1 MDRKVDIKK
10 TVFDRDGYKKTIDR
24 NFKFYKDPVPLIDPD
39 TIEELFRLY
48 DKLYMLIPIEG
59 QNTSHQYLVE
69 RSSELYQIDSQLENI
84 QPLLDE
90 VASLRGQIL
99 ESNRQILALETQ
111 LANGGEINFEDA
123 EQMALLRGQLDAAN
137 STITV
142 LEQANTIANSAVD
155 QASAAANE
163 AAEKAA
169 EAAAKA
175 AEEKAA
181 QDAAAAAAAAAQ
193 SDTGEVNEIY
203 GILGNKNDSVGIAYR
218 FIVKDQY
225 KHFRFAQ
232 GSHYFRNWA
241 KSYSRKW
248 FWLYGKDSGDTGYYS
263 KRRRNYNSNSN
274 REYLIPTNRD
284 TANDMTLDFIV
295 SELNQAGYRASSI
308 VDAFKKSDFFRG
320 KITARVITYKDPE
333 REDEVG
339 YRLK

>member
-1 MDRKVDIKK
+1 MDRKVDIRK
-10 TVFDRDGYKKTIDR
+10 TVFNRDGYKSTIDR
-24 NFKFYKDPVPLIDPD
+24 NFKFYKEPEPLIDPD
-39 TIEELFRLY
+39 TVEELFRLY

-59 QNTSHQYLVE
+59 ENMTHQYLVE
-69 RSSELYQIDSQLENI
+69 RSSELYQIDAQLENI

-90 VASLRGQIL
+90 VASLRVQIL
-99 ESNRQILALETQ
+99 DGNRRILELETQ
-111 LANGGEINFEDA
+111 LANGGQINFEDA
-123 EQMALLRGQLDAAN
+123 EQMALLKGQLDVAN
-137 STITV
+137 STISV
-142 LEQANTIANSAVD
+142 LEQANTIANSAVE

-181 QDAAAAAAAAAQ
+181 QDAAAAAAA
-193 SDTGEVNEIY
+193 DTGDVDEIY
-203 GILGNKNDSVGIAYR
+203 GILGNKNDSVGLAYR
-218 FIVKDQY
+218 FIIKSQY
-225 KHFRFAQ
+225 TVFRFHK
-232 GSHYFRNWA
+232 GTIYFRNYA

-248 FWLYGKDSGDTGYYS
+248 FWLFGKDDNDTGYYS
-263 KRRRNYNSNSN
+263 KRKRNYTNNSN

-295 SELNQAGYRASSI
+295 SELTQAGYSASSI
-308 VDAFKKSDFFRG
+308 VDAFKKTNYFKN

>member
-10 TVFDRDGYKKTIDR
+10 TVFNRDGYKSTIDR
-24 NFKFYKDPVPLIDPD
+24 NFKFYKEPEPLIDPD
-39 TIEELFRLY
+39 TVEELFRLY

-59 QNTSHQYLVE
+59 ENSSHQYLVE
-69 RSSELYQIDSQLENI
+69 RSSELYQIDAQLENI

-99 ESNRQILALETQ
+99 DGNRRILELETQ

-137 STITV
+137 SAITV
-142 LEQANTIANSAVD
+142 LEQANTIANSAVE
-155 QASAAANE
+155 QASAMANEAATKAAE

-169 EAAAKA
+169 A
-175 AEEKAA
+175 EKAA
-181 QDAAAAAAAAAQ
+181 QDASNAAAA
-193 SDTGEVNEIY
+193 DTGEVDEIY
-203 GILGNKNDSVGIAYR
+203 GILGNKNDSVGLAYR
-218 FIVKDQY
+218 FIVKNQY
-225 KHFRFAQ
+225 TVFRFHR
-232 GSHYFRNWA
+232 GSSYFRNFA

-248 FWLYGKDSGDTGYYS
+248 YWLFGKDNNDTGYYS
-263 KRRRNYNSNSN
+263 KRKHNYTNNSN
-274 REYLIPTNRD
+274 REYLIPTNKD

-295 SELNQAGYRASSI
+295 TELEQAGYRASSI
-308 VDAFKKSDFFRG
+308 VDAFKKTNFFKG

>member
-10 TVFDRDGYKKTIDR
+10 TVFNRDGYKSTIDR
-24 NFKFYKDPVPLIDPD
+24 NFKFYKEPEPLIDPD
-39 TIEELFRLY
+39 TVEELFRLY

-59 QNTSHQYLVE
+59 ENSSHQYLVE
-69 RSSELYQIDSQLENI
+69 RSSELYQIDAQLENI

-99 ESNRQILALETQ
+99 EGNRRILELETQ

-137 STITV
+137 SAITV
-142 LEQANTIANSAVD
+142 LEQANTIANSAVE
-155 QASAAANE
+155 QASAMANE
-163 AAEKAA
+163 AAAKAA
-169 EAAAKA
+169 EAAEKA

-181 QDAAAAAAAAAQ
+181 QDAAQAATA
-193 SDTGEVNEIY
+193 DTGEVDEIY
-203 GILGNKNDSVGIAYR
+203 RILGNKNDSVGLAYR
-218 FIVKDQY
+218 FIVKNQY
-225 KHFRFAQ
+225 TLFQFHR
-232 GSHYFRNWA
+232 GSNFFRNWA
-241 KSYSRKW
+241 KSFSRKW
-248 FWLYGKDSGDTGYYS
+248 FWLFGENSGDTGYYS
-263 KRRRNYNSNSN
+263 KRKQYYTNNSDRR
-274 REYLIPTNRD
+274 YLIPSSKD

-295 SELNQAGYRASSI
+295 SELVQAGYKASSI
-308 VDAFKKSDFFRG
+308 VDAFKKTKYFKG

>member
-10 TVFDRDGYKKTIDR
+10 TVFNRDGYKSTIDR
-24 NFKFYKDPVPLIDPD
+24 NFKFYKVPEPLIDPD
-39 TIEELFRLY
+39 TVEELFRLY

-59 QNTSHQYLVE
+59 ENTSHQYLVE
-69 RSSELYQIDSQLENI
+69 RSSELYQIDAQLENI

-99 ESNRQILALETQ
+99 EGNRRILELETQ
-111 LANGGEINFEDA
+111 LANGGELNFEGA

-137 STITV
+137 SAITV
-142 LEQANTIANSAVD
+142 LEQANSIANSAVE
-155 QASAAANE
+155 QASAAANAAATAAAE

-169 EAAAKA
+169 A
-175 AEEKAA
+175 EKAA
-181 QDAAAAAAAAAQ
+181 QDAASAASA
-193 SDTGEVNEIY
+193 DTGEVDEIY
-203 GILGNKNDSVGIAYR
+203 NILGNKNDSVGLAYR
-218 FIVKDQY
+218 FIVKNQY
-225 KHFRFAQ
+225 TIFRFHR
-232 GSHYFRNWA
+232 GSTYFRNYA

-248 FWLYGKDSGDTGYYS
+248 YWLFGKDNTDTGYYS
-263 KRRRNYNSNSN
+263 KRRRNYNSNAN

-295 SELNQAGYRASSI
+295 SELTQAGYRASSI
-308 VDAFKKSDFFRG
+308 VDAFKKTNYFKN

>member
-1 MDRKVDIKK
+1 MDRKVEIKK
-10 TVFDRDGYKKTIDR
+10 TVFNRDEYKSTIDR
-24 NFKFYKDPVPLIDPD
+24 NFKFYKEPEPLIDPD
-39 TIEELFRLY
+39 TVEELFRLY

-59 QNTSHQYLVE
+59 ENTSHQYLVE
-69 RSSELYQIDSQLENI
+69 RSSELYQIDAQLENI

-99 ESNRQILALETQ
+99 EGNRRILELETQ

-142 LEQANTIANSAVD
+142 LEQANTIANSAVE
-155 QASAAANE
+155 QASSKANE
-163 AAEKAA
+163 AAKKAA

-175 AEEKAA
+175 AAEKAA
-181 QDAAAAAAAAAQ
+181 QAAAA
-193 SDTGEVNEIY
+193 DTGEVDEIY
-203 GILGNKNDSVGIAYR
+203 GILGNKNDSVGLAYR
-218 FIVKDQY
+218 FIVKNQY
-225 KHFRFAQ
+225 TLFRFYK
-232 GSHYFRNWA
+232 GSTYYRNYA
-241 KSYSRKW
+241 KSYSRRW
-248 FWLYGKDSGDTGYYS
+248 YWLFGQDNNDTGYYS
-263 KRRRNYNSNSN
+263 KRKHRYTNNAN
-274 REYLIPTNRD
+274 REYLIPTNKD

-295 SELNQAGYRASSI
+295 TELKQAGYKASSI
-308 VDAFKKSDFFRG
+308 VDAFKKTNFFKG

>member
-10 TVFDRDGYKKTIDR
+10 TVFNRDGYKSTIDR
-24 NFKFYKDPVPLIDPD
+24 NFKFYKVPEPLIDPD
-39 TIEELFRLY
+39 TVEELFRLY

-59 QNTSHQYLVE
+59 ENTSHQYLVE
-69 RSSELYQIDSQLENI
+69 RSSELYQIDAQLENI

-99 ESNRQILALETQ
+99 EGNRRILELETQ
-111 LANGGEINFEDA
+111 LANGGELNFEGA

-137 STITV
+137 SAITV
-142 LEQANTIANSAVD
+142 LEQANSIANSAVE
-155 QASAAANE
+155 QASAAANAAATAAAE

-169 EAAAKA
+169 A
-175 AEEKAA
+175 EKAA
-181 QDAAAAAAAAAQ
+181 QDAASAASA
-193 SDTGEVNEIY
+193 DTGEVGEIY
-203 GILGNKNDSVGIAYR
+203 NILGNKNDSVGLAYR
-218 FIVKDQY
+218 FIVKNQY
-225 KHFRFAQ
+225 TIFRFHR
-232 GSHYFRNWA
+232 GSTYFRNYA

-248 FWLYGKDSGDTGYYS
+248 YWLFGKDNTDTGYYS
-263 KRRRNYNSNSN
+263 KRRRNYNSNAN

-295 SELNQAGYRASSI
+295 SELTQAGYRASSI
-308 VDAFKKSDFFRG
+308 VDAFKKTNYFKN

>member
-10 TVFDRDGYKKTIDR
+10 TVFNRDGYKSTIDR
-24 NFKFYKDPVPLIDPD
+24 NFKFYKVPEPLIDPD
-39 TIEELFRLY
+39 TVEELFRLY

-59 QNTSHQYLVE
+59 ENTSHQYLVE
-69 RSSELYQIDSQLENI
+69 RSSELYQIDAQLENI

-99 ESNRQILALETQ
+99 EGNRRILELETQ
-111 LANGGEINFEDA
+111 LANGGELNFEDA

-137 STITV
+137 SAITV
-142 LEQANTIANSAVD
+142 LEQANTIANSAVE
-155 QASAAANE
+155 QASAAANAAATAAAE

-169 EAAAKA
+169 A
-175 AEEKAA
+175 EKAA
-181 QDAAAAAAAAAQ
+181 QDAASAASA
-193 SDTGEVNEIY
+193 DTGEVDEIY
-203 GILGNKNDSVGIAYR
+203 NILGNKNDSVGLAYR
-218 FIVKDQY
+218 FIVKNQY
-225 KHFRFAQ
+225 TIFRFHR
-232 GSHYFRNWA
+232 GSTYFRNYA

-248 FWLYGKDSGDTGYYS
+248 YWLFGKDNTDTGYYS
-263 KRRRNYNSNSN
+263 KRRRNYNSNAN

-295 SELNQAGYRASSI
+295 SELTQAGYRASSI
-308 VDAFKKSDFFRG
+308 VDAFKKTNYFKN

>member
-10 TVFDRDGYKKTIDR
+10 TVFNRDGYKSTIDR
-24 NFKFYKDPVPLIDPD
+24 NFKFYKEPEPLIDPD
-39 TIEELFRLY
+39 TVEELFRLY

-59 QNTSHQYLVE
+59 ENTSHQYLVE
-69 RSSELYQIDSQLENI
+69 RSSELYQIDAQLENI

-99 ESNRQILALETQ
+99 EGNRRILELETQ

-137 STITV
+137 SAITV
-142 LEQANTIANSAVD
+142 LEQANTIANSAVE
-155 QASAAANE
+155 QASAMANEAATKAAE

-169 EAAAKA
+169 A
-175 AEEKAA
+175 EKAA
-181 QDAAAAAAAAAQ
+181 QDAANSAAT
-193 SDTGEVNEIY
+193 DTGEVDEIY
-203 GILGNKNDSVGIAYR
+203 KILGNKNDSVGIAYR
-218 FIVKDQY
+218 FIVKNWY
-225 KHFRFAQ
+225 TRFQ
-232 GSHYFRNWA
+232 FHRGVSYFRNYA
-241 KSYSRKW
+241 KNYSRKW
-248 FWLYGKDSGDTGYYS
+248 YWLYGTDQNDTGYYS
-263 KRRRNYNSNSN
+263 KRRGNYNNNLN

-295 SELNQAGYRASSI
+295 SELNQAGYKATSI
-308 VDAFKKSDFFRG
+308 VDAFKKTKFFRG

>member
-24 NFKFYKDPVPLIDPD
+24 NFKFYKDPEPLIDPD
-39 TIEELFRLY
+39 TVEELFRLY

-99 ESNRQILALETQ
+99 EGNRQILALETQ

-123 EQMALLRGQLDAAN
+123 EQMALLRGQLDVAN

-142 LEQANTIANSAVD
+142 LEQANTIANSAVE
-155 QASAAANE
+155 QASSAANAAATAAAE

-169 EAAAKA
+169 A
-175 AEEKAA
+175 EKAA
-181 QDAAAAAAAAAQ
+181 QEAADKAAQ

-203 GILGNKNDSVGIAYR
+203 GILGNKNDSVGLAYR
-218 FIVKDQY
+218 FIVKSQY
-225 KHFRFAQ
+225 TIFRFHR
-232 GSHYFRNWA
+232 GSSYFRNYA

-248 FWLYGKDSGDTGYYS
+248 YWLFGKDNNDTGYYS
-263 KRRRNYNSNSN
+263 KRKRNYNNNSN
-274 REYLIPTNRD
+274 REYLIPTNKD

-295 SELNQAGYRASSI
+295 SELTQAGYRASSI
-308 VDAFKKSDFFRG
+308 VDAFKKTDFFRG

>member
-1 MDRKVDIKK
+1 MDRKVEIKK

-24 NFKFYKDPVPLIDPD
+24 NFKFYKDPEPLIDPD
-39 TIEELFRLY
+39 TVEELFRLY

-59 QNTSHQYLVE
+59 QNSSHQYLVE

-99 ESNRQILALETQ
+99 EGNRQILALETQ

-142 LEQANTIANSAVD
+142 LEQANTIANSAVE
-155 QASAAANE
+155 QASAAANAAATAAAE

-169 EAAAKA
+169 A
-175 AEEKAA
+175 EKAA
-181 QDAAAAAAAAAQ
+181 QEAADKAAQ
-193 SDTGEVNEIY
+193 SDTGEVNEVY
-203 GILGNKNDSVGIAYR
+203 GILGNKNDSVGLAYR
-218 FIVKDQY
+218 FIVKSQY
-225 KHFRFAQ
+225 TIFRFHR
-232 GSHYFRNWA
+232 GSNYFRNYA

-248 FWLYGKDSGDTGYYS
+248 YWLFGKDNNDTGYYS
-263 KRRRNYNSNSN
+263 KRKRNYTNNSN
-274 REYLIPTNRD
+274 REYLIPTNKD

-295 SELNQAGYRASSI
+295 SELTQAGYRASSI
-308 VDAFKKSDFFRG
+308 VDAFKKTDFFKG

>member
-10 TVFDRDGYKKTIDR
+10 TVFNRDGYKSTIDR
-24 NFKFYKDPVPLIDPD
+24 NFKFYKEPEPLIDPD
-39 TIEELFRLY
+39 TVEELFRLY

-59 QNTSHQYLVE
+59 ENMTHQYLVE
-69 RSSELYQIDSQLENI
+69 RSSELYQIDTQLENI

-90 VASLRGQIL
+90 VASLRVQIL
-99 ESNRQILALETQ
+99 EGNRRILELETQ

-123 EQMALLRGQLDAAN
+123 EQMALLRSQLDAAN
-137 STITV
+137 STISV
-142 LEQANTIANSAVD
+142 LEQANTIANSAVE
-155 QASAAANE
+155 QASAAANA

-181 QDAAAAAAAAAQ
+181 QDAAAANAAAAA
-193 SDTGEVNEIY
+193 DTGEVDEIY
-203 GILGNKNDSVGIAYR
+203 GILGNKNDSVGLAYR
-218 FIVKDQY
+218 FIVKSQY
-225 KHFRFAQ
+225 TIFRFHR
-232 GSHYFRNWA
+232 GSTYFRNYA

-248 FWLYGKDSGDTGYYS
+248 YWLFGKDNTDTGYYS
-263 KRRRNYNSNSN
+263 KRRRNYNSNAN
-274 REYLIPTNRD
+274 REYLIPTNKD

-295 SELNQAGYRASSI
+295 SELSQAGYRASSI
-308 VDAFKKSDFFRG
+308 VDAFKKTNYFKN

>member
-24 NFKFYKDPVPLIDPD
+24 NFKFYKEPEPLIDPD
-39 TIEELFRLY
+39 TVEELFRLY

-59 QNTSHQYLVE
+59 QNISHQYLVE

-99 ESNRQILALETQ
+99 EGNRQILALETQ

-142 LEQANTIANSAVD
+142 LEQANTIANSAVE
-155 QASAAANE
+155 QASSAANE

-169 EAAAKA
+169 EAAAQA
-175 AEEKAA
+175 AADKAA
-181 QDAAAAAAAAAQ
+181 QEAADKAAQ
-193 SDTGEVNEIY
+193 SDTGEVSEIY

-218 FIVKDQY
+218 FIVKSQY
-225 KHFRFAQ
+225 TMFRFSR
-232 GSHYFRNWA
+232 GTSYFRNFA

-248 FWLYGKDSGDTGYYS
+248 FWLFGKDQNDTGYYS
-263 KRRRNYNSNSN
+263 KRRRNYNNNSN
-274 REYLIPTNRD
+274 REYLIPTSKD

-308 VDAFKKSDFFRG
+308 VDAFKKTDFFRG
-320 KITARVITYKDPE
+320 RITARVITYKDPE

>member
-10 TVFDRDGYKKTIDR
+10 TVFNRDGYKSTIDR
-24 NFKFYKDPVPLIDPD
+24 NFKFYKEPEPLIDPD
-39 TIEELFRLY
+39 TVEELFRLY

-59 QNTSHQYLVE
+59 ENNSHQYLVE
-69 RSSELYQIDSQLENI
+69 RSSELYQIDAQLENI

-99 ESNRQILALETQ
+99 EGNRRILELETQ

-137 STITV
+137 SAITV
-142 LEQANTIANSAVD
+142 LEQANTIANSAVE
-155 QASAAANE
+155 QASAMAN
-163 AAEKAA
+163 

-175 AEEKAA
+175 AEAAEKAA
-181 QDAAAAAAAAAQ
+181 ADQAAQ
-193 SDTGEVNEIY
+193 NAAQADTGEVDEIY
-203 GILGNKNDSVGIAYR
+203 GILGNKNDSVGLAYR
-218 FIVKDQY
+218 FIVKNQY
-225 KHFRFAQ
+225 TLFQFHR
-232 GSHYFRNWA
+232 GSNFFRNWA
-241 KSYSRKW
+241 KAFSKKW
-248 FWLYGKDSGDTGYYS
+248 FWLFGENSGDTGYYS
-263 KRRRNYNSNSN
+263 KRKQYYTNNSDRR
-274 REYLIPTNRD
+274 YLIPSSRD

-295 SELNQAGYRASSI
+295 SELVQAGYKASSI
-308 VDAFKKSDFFRG
+308 VDAFKKTKYFKG

>member
-10 TVFDRDGYKKTIDR
+10 TVFNRDGYKSTIDR
-24 NFKFYKDPVPLIDPD
+24 NFKFYKEPEPLIDPD
-39 TIEELFRLY
+39 TVEELFRLY

-59 QNTSHQYLVE
+59 ENSSHQYLVE
-69 RSSELYQIDSQLENI
+69 RSSELYQIDAQLENI

-99 ESNRQILALETQ
+99 DGNRRILELETQ

-137 STITV
+137 SAITV
-142 LEQANTIANSAVD
+142 LEQANTIANSAVE
-155 QASAAANE
+155 QASAMANEAATKAAE

-169 EAAAKA
+169 A
-175 AEEKAA
+175 EKAA
-181 QDAAAAAAAAAQ
+181 QDASNAAAA
-193 SDTGEVNEIY
+193 DTGEVDEIY
-203 GILGNKNDSVGIAYR
+203 GILGNKNDSVGLAYR
-218 FIVKDQY
+218 FIVKNQY
-225 KHFRFAQ
+225 TIFRFHR
-232 GSHYFRNWA
+232 GSSYFRNFA

-248 FWLYGKDSGDTGYYS
+248 YWLFGKDNNDTGYYS
-263 KRRRNYNSNSN
+263 KRKHSYTNNSN
-274 REYLIPTNRD
+274 REYLIPTNKD

-295 SELNQAGYRASSI
+295 TELEQAGYRASSI
-308 VDAFKKSDFFRG
+308 VDAFKKTNFFRG

>member
-1 MDRKVDIKK
+1 V
-10 TVFDRDGYKKTIDR
+10 
-24 NFKFYKDPVPLIDPD
+24 
-39 TIEELFRLY
+39 EELFRLY

-59 QNTSHQYLVE
+59 ENTSHQYLVE
-69 RSSELYQIDSQLENI
+69 RSSELYQIDAQLENI

-99 ESNRQILALETQ
+99 EGNRRILELETQ
-111 LANGGEINFEDA
+111 LANGGELNFEDA

-137 STITV
+137 SAITV
-142 LEQANTIANSAVD
+142 LEQANTIANSAVE
-155 QASAAANE
+155 QASAAANAAATAAAE

-169 EAAAKA
+169 A
-175 AEEKAA
+175 EKAA
-181 QDAAAAAAAAAQ
+181 QDAASAASA
-193 SDTGEVNEIY
+193 DTGEVDEIY
-203 GILGNKNDSVGIAYR
+203 NILGNKNDSVGLAYR
-218 FIVKDQY
+218 FIVKNQY
-225 KHFRFAQ
+225 TIFRFHR
-232 GSHYFRNWA
+232 GSTYFRNYA

-248 FWLYGKDSGDTGYYS
+248 YWLFGKDNTDTGYYS
-263 KRRRNYNSNSN
+263 KRRRNYNSNAN

-295 SELNQAGYRASSI
+295 SELTQAGYRASSI
-308 VDAFKKSDFFRG
+308 VDAFKKTNYFKN

>member
-10 TVFDRDGYKKTIDR
+10 TVFNRDGYKSTIDR
-24 NFKFYKDPVPLIDPD
+24 NFKFYKVPEPLIDPD
-39 TIEELFRLY
+39 TVEELFRLY

-59 QNTSHQYLVE
+59 ENTSHQYLVE
-69 RSSELYQIDSQLENI
+69 RSSELYQIDAQLENI

-99 ESNRQILALETQ
+99 EGNRRILELETQ
-111 LANGGEINFEDA
+111 LANGGELNFEDA

-137 STITV
+137 SAITV
-142 LEQANTIANSAVD
+142 LEQANTIANSAVE
-155 QASAAANE
+155 QASAMANEAAKKAAE

-169 EAAAKA
+169 A
-175 AEEKAA
+175 EKAA
-181 QDAAAAAAAAAQ
+181 QDAASAAAA
-193 SDTGEVNEIY
+193 DTGEVDEIY
-203 GILGNKNDSVGIAYR
+203 NILGNKNDSVGLAYR
-218 FIVKDQY
+218 FIVKNQY
-225 KHFRFAQ
+225 TIFRFQ
-232 GSHYFRNWA
+232 RGSIYFRNYA

-248 FWLYGKDSGDTGYYS
+248 YWLFGKDNTDTGYYS
-263 KRRRNYNSNSN
+263 KRRRNYTSNAN
-274 REYLIPTNRD
+274 REYLIPTNKD

-295 SELNQAGYRASSI
+295 SELSQAGYRASSI
-308 VDAFKKSDFFRG
+308 VDAFKKTNYFRN

>member
-10 TVFDRDGYKKTIDR
+10 TVFNRDGYKSTIDR
-24 NFKFYKDPVPLIDPD
+24 NFKFYKEPEPLIDPD
-39 TIEELFRLY
+39 TVEELFRLY

-59 QNTSHQYLVE
+59 ENSSHQYLVE
-69 RSSELYQIDSQLENI
+69 RSSELYQIDAQLENI

-99 ESNRQILALETQ
+99 DGNRRILELETQ

-137 STITV
+137 SAITV
-142 LEQANTIANSAVD
+142 LEQANTIANSAVE
-155 QASAAANE
+155 QASAMANEAATKAAE

-169 EAAAKA
+169 A
-175 AEEKAA
+175 EKAA
-181 QDAAAAAAAAAQ
+181 QDASSAAAA
-193 SDTGEVNEIY
+193 DTGEVDEIY
-203 GILGNKNDSVGIAYR
+203 GILGNKNDSVGLAYR
-218 FIVKDQY
+218 FIVKNQY
-225 KHFRFAQ
+225 TIFRFHR
-232 GSHYFRNWA
+232 GSSYFRNFA

-248 FWLYGKDSGDTGYYS
+248 YWLFGKDNNDTGYYS
-263 KRRRNYNSNSN
+263 KRKHSYTNNSN
-274 REYLIPTNRD
+274 REYLIPTNKD

-295 SELNQAGYRASSI
+295 TELEQAGYRASSI
-308 VDAFKKSDFFRG
+308 VDAFKKTNFFRG

>member
-10 TVFDRDGYKKTIDR
+10 TVFNRDGYKSTIDR
-24 NFKFYKDPVPLIDPD
+24 NFKFYKEPEPLIDPD
-39 TIEELFRLY
+39 TVEELFRLY

-59 QNTSHQYLVE
+59 ENTSHQYLVE
-69 RSSELYQIDSQLENI
+69 RSSELYQIDAQLENI

-99 ESNRQILALETQ
+99 DGNRRILELETQ

-137 STITV
+137 SAITV
-142 LEQANTIANSAVD
+142 LEQANTIANSAVE
-155 QASAAANE
+155 QASAMAN
-163 AAEKAA
+163 

-175 AEEKAA
+175 AEAAEKAAAEKAA
-181 QDAAAAAAAAAQ
+181 QDAATAAAA
-193 SDTGEVNEIY
+193 DTGEVDEIY

-218 FIVKDQY
+218 FIVKNWY
-225 KHFRFAQ
+225 TRFQ
-232 GSHYFRNWA
+232 FHRGSSYFRNYA
-241 KSYSRKW
+241 RSYSRKW
-248 FWLYGKDSGDTGYYS
+248 YWLFGKDNNDTGYYS
-263 KRRRNYNSNSN
+263 KRRHTYNNNSN
-274 REYLIPTNRD
+274 REYLIPTNKD

-295 SELNQAGYRASSI
+295 SELTQAGYKASSI
-308 VDAFKKSDFFRG
+308 VDAFKKTKFFKG